1 MAVRVERVEEEPEEM
16 QQVIILEA
24 EAEAAQ
30 VDLGVQ
36 EVSEAMAAAEAEE
49 VQNLEEDL
57 LELVD

>member
-30 VDLGVQ
+30 VDLGAQ
-36 EVSEAMAAAEAEE
+36 EVSEAMAAAAAEE